1 MLQVLYIVAILLCIE
16 LGYYLVLLIQ
26 KEVRIRQYEKAVTM
40 DLEEESVPPS
50 VLIHQEEHD
59 LFM

>member
-26 KEVRIRQYEKAVTM
+26 KEVRIRKYDRAVAM
-40 DLEEESVPPS
+40 DLEEEPLPPS